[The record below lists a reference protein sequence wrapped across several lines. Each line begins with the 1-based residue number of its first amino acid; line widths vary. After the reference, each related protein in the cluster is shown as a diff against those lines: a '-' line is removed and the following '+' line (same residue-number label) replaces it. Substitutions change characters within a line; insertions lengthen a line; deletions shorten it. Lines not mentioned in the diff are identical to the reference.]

1 MNPYLVMG
9 VALFLVV
16 LRSIVSNL
24 LLMRE
29 LRLFDQAMDRCSKAG
44 ELFYAW
50 QEARPFLLAGQS
62 PYAQGLV
69 LEILGQY
76 LLACKI
82 GKYRPNEKWLAGWR
96 AKLDEQPPHQDP
108 PTSEPRHRGFFY

>member
-82 GKYRPNEKWLAGWR
+82 GKYRPNEKWGAPFGGGVR
-96 AKLDEQPPHQDP
+96 RSTPPSPSP
-108 PTSEPRHRGFFY
+108 P